1 MANMTL
7 YAPDGMLMVLLES
20 FEHLTSAIDCKGDDG
35 TMSLTFKSL
44 SAYQYA
50 LKVWGYVNEKAEHRF
65 LVIANH
71 KGCGPDEERQGYLS
85 ARNAP
90 SKKDAEV

>member
-1 MANMTL
+1 
-7 YAPDGMLMVLLES
+7 MLMVLLES
-20 FEHLTSAIDCKGDDG
+20 FEHLTSAIDCNGDDG

-50 LKVWGYVNEKAEHRF
+50 VKAWEYINHKAEAKF

-71 KGCGPDEERQGYLS
+71 NGCGPDEERQPYLYVS
-85 ARNAP
+85 DPP
-90 SKKDAEV
+90 SKRY